1 MSYKPSIA
9 LHPGKT
15 LALTIERASMS
26 QIDLSQRTGISEK
39 HISHIMNGKT
49 VITLDTALKL
59 ERVLGG
65 NADFWINL
73 ENQYQENKARLKQE
87 EQLKKEIIIMK
98 EYPYLELSKTGAVKK
113 TIDNKE
119 KVDNLLNFFAV
130 DSLSFVLKTEAIA
143 FKKTNTDKISKE
155 SLAAWLRFGEIEAKK
170 QEVNKFDKN
179 KLKKKIDEL
188 KKLTHLPNN
197 FSEQIRKIC
206 AECGVKVLFTPYL
219 KNTYV
224 NGAVRWVGDNPV
236 IQLTIRY
243 KYSDIFWFT
252 FLHEVG
258 HILLHGK
265 TDQFIDFN
273 EKIKRSSKK
282 EKEADK
288 FASNT
293 LIDYNEYKNFVSQND
308 FKNIQIK
315 TFAKKL
321 DVDPGIVAG
330 RLAHD
335 KLVDWSS
342 VCYLRKKLE
351 IKR

>member
-9 LHPGKT
+9 LFPGKI
-15 LALTIERASMS
+15 LALTIKKAGMS
-26 QIDLSQRTGISEK
+26 QINLSERTGISEK
-39 HISHIMNGKT
+39 HISRIINGKT

-65 NADFWINL
+65 SADFWINL
-73 ENQYQENKARLKQE
+73 ENQYQENKARLE
-87 EQLKKEIIIMK
+87 RIEQLGNEIIIMK
-98 EYPYLELSKTGAVKK
+98 KYPYLELSKIGLVEQTKNNKK
-113 TIDNKE
+113 
-119 KVDNLLNFFAV
+119 KVQNLLKFFAV
-130 DSLSFVLKTEAIA
+130 DSFNFVLKTEAIA
-143 FKKTNTDKISKE
+143 FKKTDTNKISKE
-155 SLAAWLRFGEIEAKK
+155 SLATWLRFGEIKAKR
-170 QEVNKFDKN
+170 QEVGKFDKS

-197 FSEQIRKIC
+197 FSEQIRNLC
-206 AECGVKVLFTPYL
+206 AECGVIVLFTPYF

-224 NGAVRWVGDNPV
+224 NGAVRRIGDNPV

-243 KYSDIFWFT
+243 KFSDIFWFT

-265 TDQFIDFN
+265 TDQFIDFK
-273 EKIKRSSKK
+273 EKIKHSSKK
-282 EKEADK
+282 EREADK
-288 FASNT
+288 FASDV
-293 LIDYNEYKNFVSQND
+293 LIDYKEYEKFVSKEN
-308 FKNIQIK
+308 FSNIKIK

-321 DVDPGIVAG
+321 DIDPSIIAG
-330 RLAHD
+330 RLAHE

-351 IKR
+351 IKK

>member
-9 LHPGKT
+9 LYPGKT
-15 LALTIERASMS
+15 LVLTIERAGMS
-26 QIDLSQRTGISEK
+26 QTDLSQRTGISEK

-65 NADFWINL
+65 SADFWINL
-73 ENQYQENKARLKQE
+73 ENQYQKNKARLAQE
-87 EQLKKEIIIMK
+87 EQLEKEIVIMK
-98 EYPYLELSKTGAVKK
+98 KYPYLELSKTGVVKK
-113 TIDNKE
+113 TINNKE
-119 KVDNLLNFFAV
+119 KVDNLLKFFAV

-155 SLAAWLRFGEIEAKK
+155 SLATWLRFGEIEAKK
-170 QEVNKFDKN
+170 QEVAKFDKN

-188 KKLTHLPNN
+188 KGLTHLPNN
-197 FSEQIRKIC
+197 FSEQIRNMC
-206 AECGVKVLFTPYL
+206 AECGVKVLFTPYFS
-219 KNTYV
+219 KTYV
-224 NGAVRWVGDNPV
+224 NGAVRWIGDNPV

-252 FLHEVG
+252 FLHEIG

-273 EKIKRSSKK
+273 EKIKHSSKK
-282 EKEADK
+282 EKEADV
-288 FASNT
+288 FASNV
-293 LIDYNEYKNFVSQND
+293 LISNKDYKSFVNKED
-308 FKNIQIK
+308 FTNIKIK
-315 TFAKKL
+315 AFAKKL
-321 DVDPGIVAG
+321 DIDPGIIAG

-351 IKR
+351 VKK